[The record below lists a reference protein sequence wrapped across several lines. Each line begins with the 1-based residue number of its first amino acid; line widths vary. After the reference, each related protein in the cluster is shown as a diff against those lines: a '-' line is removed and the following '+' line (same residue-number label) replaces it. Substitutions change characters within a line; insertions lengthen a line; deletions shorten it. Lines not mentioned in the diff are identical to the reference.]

1 MEKELEFF
9 ESWTSILFTEATLKP
24 GGCLEVP
31 NIKQNKHG
39 YPEFRLT
46 IPGIGQ
52 KHLLA
57 ARLMF
62 MCHHKQLKVIDDVSH
77 LCHNR
82 LCINI
87 NHLVNESRTINLNRQ
102 VCRNTGVCTQLHAPP
117 CLFP

>member
-46 IPGIGQ
+46 IPGNGPF
-52 KHLLA
+52 LSYYG
-57 ARLMF
+57 
-62 MCHHKQLKVIDDVSH
+62 QLK
-77 LCHNR
+77 
-82 LCINI
+82 
-87 NHLVNESRTINLNRQ
+87 ESK
-102 VCRNTGVCTQLHAPP
+102 
-117 CLFP
+117 